1 MTRIITQIICIAFAI
16 ISLVSIAATT
26 QAQMPSKE
34 QIEKF
39 KRLPPAQQKA
49 LAMSLGINIDDYA
62 FLLEGGGSTPSSTI
76 PAEEVTGDRQQQQQQ
91 IQLEKQLKELQK
103 GISLEE
109 DESPETTNED
119 IELFGY
125 NVFELGGEA
134 FAPATDIPIP
144 SDYVL
149 GPGDTLVIQ
158 LFGKKNQTETLSIT
172 REGNIL
178 LPDIG
183 PITLAGLTFSQ
194 VTNKIEEI
202 VSKQMIGVT
211 SSVTMSELRTIRVF
225 VLGEVQIPGSYVIGS
240 LSTMSNAIFSS
251 GGITKI
257 GSLRNIQLKRNGKII
272 TTLDLYDL
280 LLKGDTSDDS
290 RLLPGDV
297 IFVPPIGK
305 TVGLSG
311 DVKRPAIYELKS
323 EKSVQDALKLAGGLL
338 PTAYMPAS
346 RIERIT
352 KTGEKTLVN
361 LDLSTTAGK
370 NFQLRDA
377 DIIQIFS
384 TLDTMRDIVKLDGH
398 VKRPGGFA
406 WRENMRFTDI
416 VSDVDELLANP
427 DIEIGLI
434 KREQKQTRKISTII
448 FSPKKA
454 FLNPQSE
461 SNPLL
466 HPRDSITLFNYEED
480 RTELLKDLVEQM
492 ELQASFE
499 ERKQTVRI
507 DGSVRFQG
515 EYPLAENMTA
525 QDLIHLAGGL
535 LEHALDTRAEITRR
549 TLDENRN
556 NSVMHIKIDPFHEN
570 PQLTE
575 GDALRIL
582 KVPMWKDKETVTV
595 NGEVM
600 HPGTYSILPGET
612 LMDVI
617 HRAGGLTPHAYASG
631 AVFSREELRE
641 LEEERLEDL
650 KAKIESDIAAT
661 NLTES
666 SIKSGKVDEKEAQKI
681 IENLSKIRP
690 LGRMVIDLPKILSKP
705 DTLDF
710 PLQDGDSLTV
720 PKHKP
725 SVMVVGEVQYPT
737 SHFFDKKLNTMD
749 YVERSGGTKQNADRK
764 RIYIVK
770 ANGRVFL
777 PKSSAWFKVGGNNI
791 EPGDTIV
798 VPVDT
803 DKVDSLTMWSSVTTI
818 MYQAAL
824 GVAAVASL

>member
-1 MTRIITQIICIAFAI
+1 
-16 ISLVSIAATT
+16 
-26 QAQMPSKE
+26 MPSKE

-39 KRLPPAQQKA
+39 KRLPPAEQKA
-49 LAMSLGINIDDYA
+49 LAMSLGINFDDYA
-62 FLLEGGGSTPSSTI
+62 FMLEGGGSSPSSVI
-76 PAEEVTGDRQQQQQQ
+76 PTEKVTGDRIQQQKK
-91 IQLEKQLKELQK
+91 IQLEKQLKDLEK

-109 DESPETTNED
+109 DESPETTDED

-125 NVFELGGEA
+125 NVFDLGGEA

-194 VTNKIEEI
+194 VSKKVEEI

-257 GSLRNIQLKRNGKII
+257 GSLRNIQLKRSGKIV

-280 LLKGDTSDDS
+280 LLRGDTSDDS

-323 EKSVQDALKLAGGLL
+323 EKSVEDALKLAGGLL

-352 KTGEKTLVN
+352 QAGEKTLVN
-361 LDLSTTAGK
+361 LDLSTPQGK
-370 NFQLRDA
+370 SFKLKDA
-377 DIIQIFS
+377 DVIQIFS
-384 TLDTMRDIVKLDGH
+384 TLNTMRDIVKLDGH

-406 WRENMRFTDI
+406 WRQNMRFTDI

-434 KREQKQTRKISTII
+434 KREQKLTRKITTVI

-454 FLNPQSE
+454 FRNPSSAE
-461 SNPLL
+461 NPLL
-466 HPRDSITLFNYEED
+466 HPRDSVILFNYEDD
-480 RTELLKDLVEQM
+480 RTELLKELVSQM
-492 ELQASFE
+492 KLQASFE
-499 ERKQTVRI
+499 EREKTVRV

-515 EYPLAENMTA
+515 EYPLADNMKA

-535 LEHALDTRAEITRR
+535 LEHALETRAEITRR

-556 NSVMHIKIDPFHEN
+556 NSVMHLKIDPFQEN
-570 PQLTE
+570 PQLVE
-575 GDALRIL
+575 GDSLRIL
-582 KVPMWKDKETVTV
+582 KVPMWKEKETITLQ
-595 NGEVM
+595 GEVM

-617 HRAGGLTPHAYASG
+617 HRSGGLTPHAYASG
-631 AVFSREELRE
+631 AVFSRVELRE
-641 LEEERLEDL
+641 LEEERLQDL

-666 SIKSGKVDEKEAQKI
+666 SLKPGKVDDKEAQKI
-681 IENLSKIRP
+681 IENLSKVRP
-690 LGRMVIDLPKILSKP
+690 LGRMVIDLPKILSEP
-705 DTLDF
+705 NSFDF
-710 PLQDGDSLTV
+710 PLEDGDSLTI

-725 SVMVVGEVQYPT
+725 SIMVVGEVQYPT
-737 SHFFDKKLNTMD
+737 SHFFDRKLNTMD
-749 YVERSGGTKQNADRK
+749 YVERSGGTKQNADKK

-777 PKSSAWFKVGGNNI
+777 PKSSAWFKVKGNNL

-803 DKVDSLTMWSSVTTI
+803 DRVDPITMWSSVTTI

-824 GVAAVASL
+824 GVAAIASL